1 MERIYEW
8 WYWVIIERNGT
19 AIAGLAERE
28 NINRELRRNFGK
40 DKKWAL
46 KLKNLLLLLCTKVS
60 RVFKNMVISQLLLF
74 YGVIIECRNCELCS
88 TQFLRSKPKPLRNE
102 SVVNLNVRNKEK
114 FLEGVFAEKS
124 ELKKFSWFLRIY
136 Y

>member
-46 KLKNLLLLLCTKVS
+46 KLKNLLLLCTKVS
-60 RVFKNMVISQLLLF
+60 RVFKNMVISQLFLF
-74 YGVIIECRNCELCS
+74 YGVIIECRNCELNS

-102 SVVNLNVRNKEK
+102 SVVNLNVRNKEN